1 MEAREWAKANG
12 IEVGKRGRLP
22 GRIVEAFEASKKSVQ
37 WSPDAAPVEEA

>member
-22 GRIVEAFEASKKSVQ
+22 GNVVKAFEASQKSPQ
-37 WSPDAAPVEEA
+37 WAPDAAPVEET